1 MNARSSTSVFA
12 SWQLPTAYSRKR
24 MIDGFEL
31 LYRKEG
37 SNSSTRRV
45 TINSAEILTTS
56 VTGLEKYTKYEFQ
69 VFAFSSAV
77 EGPKSP
83 VQVAR
88 TMEDGKG
95 LTNNIN

>member
-1 MNARSSTSVFA
+1 
-12 SWQLPTAYSRKR
+12 
-24 MIDGFEL
+24 MIDGFKL

-37 SNSSTRRV
+37 SNNSTKLV
-45 TINSAEILTTS
+45 TTNSAEIITTK

-69 VFAFSSAV
+69 VLAFTSA
-77 EGPKSP
+77 GDGLKSA

-95 LTNNIN
+95 LTNNFS

>member
-1 MNARSSTSVFA
+1 
-12 SWQLPTAYSRKR
+12 
-24 MIDGFEL
+24 MIDGFKL

-37 SNSSTRRV
+37 SNNSTKTV
-45 TINSAEILTTS
+45 ATNSADILTTN

-69 VFAFSSAV
+69 VFAFSSAGD
-77 EGPKSP
+77 GPKSA

-95 LTNNIN
+95 LTNNFS